1 MKQIFIF
8 SAILL
13 LLFASCELT
22 ENIQDGQTAYALKKY
37 ALAAE
42 LLQKDFNKEQ
52 LPDPKAKLAFQIA
65 QSYQFNNAYA
75 EAAQWY
81 KTAVEWEYGSD
92 AILAY
97 ARMLKAEEKYVE
109 AIQQF
114 NEYLKEEPY
123 RKPEI
128 NTEINICEAAL
139 QWMKDQ
145 QDEFEKDTYITN
157 VTELNSAEAD
167 FHPVLYK
174 NDIILFTS
182 SRTAS
187 TGEKKD
193 SWTTNKYYDIF
204 ETELT
209 NGKFS
214 TPEPFAGIFNTEY
227 NDGTLTFSADGTEV
241 FFTRC
246 GSSNKKTDDY
256 CGIMYATYQP
266 DAGWSEPIALPFF
279 EDSMNIGTP
288 CISPDGQ
295 VLYFAAVDPDGYGG
309 SDLYASKRIFD
320 GWDAPQNL
328 GTSMNTSGNEVFP
341 YFGPDGNFYFSSD
354 GHPGMGGLDIFSARI
369 SNGKFTKISNMRYPI
384 NSGADDFG
392 MLILKKTFATGDTLQ
407 QGYFSSNRKQGKG
420 SDDIYEFVKTK
431 KKLRPPVFVLKG
443 RVMQKI
449 YEDTTDVNSKVT
461 DTIPLPDA
469 IATIGYP
476 QDPGIIAKFNM
487 KDKQTF
493 SYTIEQQK
501 EYRVSGAKEGFF
513 QNSVFVS
520 AKDITAEAGDTVELY
535 TEVVLDK
542 VPVNTGT
549 GTAEIKL
556 KNIYYDYNDTTLR
569 PESFPEL
576 DKLVKLLIENPNLVI
591 RINSHTDARGTVP
604 YNEKL
609 SRGRANSVVKYLIQN
624 GIATERL
631 LAKGFGESTPD
642 LIKKEE
648 QTPGGKTIPAN
659 TVLTESFINTFKADK
674 TDFEYLHQ
682 LNRRTTFNI
691 VSDTFNINSE
701 DSEEIRDDT
710 PKVD

>member
-1 MKQIFIF
+1 MKQILILGVSIF
-8 SAILL
+8 
-13 LLFASCELT
+13 LFFTSCDVT
-22 ENIQDGQTAYALKKY
+22 ENIQDGQTAFALKKY

-52 LPDPKAKLAFQIA
+52 LSDPKSKLAYQIG
-65 QSYQFNNAYA
+65 QSYQYNNEFA

-81 KTAVEWEYGSD
+81 KSAIEWEYGSD

-97 ARMLKAEEKYVE
+97 AKMLKAQEKYTD

-128 NTEINICEAAL
+128 STEINICEAAL
-139 QWMKDQ
+139 QWMKN
-145 QDEFEKDTYITN
+145 QDDEYEKDTYITN
-157 VTELNSAEAD
+157 VSMLNSSEAD
-167 FHPVLYK
+167 FNLVLFK
-174 NDIILFTS
+174 SDVVLFTS
-182 SRTAS
+182 SRATS
-187 TGEKKD
+187 TGDKKD

-204 ETELT
+204 QSTLT
-209 NGKFS
+209 NESFS
-214 TPEPFAGIFNTEY
+214 SPEPFPGIFNTEF
-227 NDGTLTFSADGTEV
+227 NDGTLSFSSDGNEV

-246 GSSNKKTDDY
+246 GSSDKKIDDY
-256 CGIMYATYQP
+256 CGLYYSSFEA
-266 DAGWSEPIALPFF
+266 DAGWGEPVSLPFF

-288 CISPDGQ
+288 CLSPDGQ

-309 SDLYASKRIFD
+309 SDLYASKRMFD

-328 GTSMNTSGNEVFP
+328 GTSLNTSGNEVFP
-341 YFGPDGNFYFSSD
+341 YFGPDGTFYFSSD
-354 GHPGMGGLDIFSARI
+354 GHPGIGGLDIFSANI
-369 SNGKFTKISNMRYPI
+369 VKGKFSKISNMKYPI

-392 MLILKKTFATGDTLQ
+392 MLILNKTFVSGDTLQ
-407 QGYFSSNRKQGKG
+407 FGYFSSNRKGGKG
-420 SDDIYEFVKTK
+420 GDDIYEFVKTK

-443 RVMQKI
+443 RVMQKV
-449 YEDTTDVNSKVT
+449 YEDSLDVNSRVI
-461 DTIPLPDA
+461 DTIPLSNA

-476 QDPGIIAKFNM
+476 KSQDIIAKFKLVEKEM
-487 KDKQTF
+487 FTYFID
-493 SYTIEQQK
+493 QQK
-501 EYRVSGAKEGFF
+501 EYRVSGAKDGFF
-513 QNSVFVS
+513 QSSVFVS
-520 AKDITAEAGDTVELY
+520 AKDKAGKPGDTLELY

-542 VPVNTGT
+542 VPVKTGT

-576 DKLVKLLIENPNLVI
+576 DKLVNLLKENTNLVI
-591 RINSHTDARGTVP
+591 QINSHTDARGTLP

-609 SRGRANSVVKYLIQN
+609 SRGRANSVVQYLIQN
-624 GIATERL
+624 GISPERL

-642 LIKKEE
+642 VIRKEE
-648 QTPGGKTIPAN
+648 KTANGKTIPAN
-659 TVLTESFINTFKADK
+659 TVLNESFINSFKSDK

-701 DSEEIRDDT
+701 ESEKVRDDN
-710 PKVD
+710 PKQD